1 METGSGFGNIG
12 TVTKVP
18 RKYVPPPLEL
28 VKSRIEELMPPEA
41 QKEIEG
47 GGVVVIDVRNP
58 ERYEAGHLAGA
69 VSVPS
74 GESAKD
80 AHETAYVE
88 AIEEA
93 GASPA
98 DRLILY
104 CGEGNRSARTADAL
118 RHEHGFE
125 KVASII
131 GGAKLWS
138 DLGYPV
144 EGEIAVGDE
153 EAETH
158 LEGEE
163 DTT

>member
-1 METGSGFGNIG
+1 MSD
-12 TVTKVP
+12 VVDMP
-18 RKYVPPPLEL
+18 HKYVPPPLEL
-28 VKSRIEELMPPEA
+28 VKSRIEEIIPPAA
-41 QKEIEG
+41 QEEIEG
-47 GGVVVIDVRNP
+47 GNVVLIDVRDP
-58 ERYEAGHLAGA
+58 VRYEAGHLDGA

-74 GESAKD
+74 GESARD
-80 AHETAYVE
+80 AHEHAYVE

-93 GASPA
+93 GAGPG
-98 DRLILY
+98 DRVILY

-118 RHEHGFE
+118 RNEHGFE
-125 KVASII
+125 NVASII

-138 DLGYPV
+138 ELGYPV
-144 EGEIAVGDE
+144 DGEIAVGDE